1 MILKIGFL
9 ISYFLFFS
17 TSTFSMS
24 AWDKNNEPELM
35 RGQYINNFGKLPLSG
50 ELSKTLWSGD
60 YWPSYHG
67 GITYRWNQEIASEK
81 NEVERFGYNLLKA
94 YELKNFNLATL
105 SPSEKYDLYLGDLD
119 FTLTRYE
126 RQRTQVLK
134 TVEGSPE
141 YNKKF
146 KIPEWEGL
154 CHAWAPATIHY
165 KNPEPVE
172 VIGRLGHVIPFGSS
186 DIKALLTYN
195 VQLGEN
201 SNIVFMGSRCNLD
214 FSKLEEKLKKGLIS
228 EKEYEA
234 AISRSQCK
242 DTNAGAFHIALA
254 NQIGIKDESFII
266 DITRDLEVWNQAVQ
280 RYSSKILDVYRGAS
294 KGAAPG
300 TVKEV
305 LVETVVDYITEIPH
319 SWTNEIP
326 KDSIEKAEY
335 LYWLEIDRKGMI
347 IGGSWESFERPDFIW
362 KQGPTPF
369 TGFFEAFKPIYNKS
383 VNKKGEYLKNKWR
396 NVSRKVGRDQLLKKK
411 FVKGLKGEL
420 LRKKLLKA
428 AKMALLK
435 KRFLKT
441 LEEERK
447 KKRIQRLQ
455 KKFKTFTKDTGKSKV
470 VVNKIK
476 GEVLKTKWKRD
487 ALRNLKIKKSLKK
500 LKRKA
505 LATKLRNQF
514 LRSLYLRK
522 ALASWKGRVIERN
535 FYKNVKKSIDAKKFS
550 KKLKSEVLK
559 TRLQKKVGTVLKAKD
574 FGNKLKSKVV
584 VSKWVN
590 SVDKVSI
597 KRSAV
602 SRFEGE
608 VLEKELASS
617 LKKYKNVDRFRKGLK
632 RKIEEKKELQL
643 AIFEAIQ
650 EGNSRFFFNNVD
662 SIDLNMVNRK
672 GQNALMLAAKYSRLE
687 MLEALIQ
694 KGGKKLVNNVDKFG
708 RHSLSILLL
717 QLSRNFE
724 SVEDKDSQEA
734 LVDEAFRV
742 VRLLVKN
749 GADVNK
755 KDLSGRRPRYYARL
769 IRKITRRYT
778 KKIDRYLKDRGGKKR

>member
-1 MILKIGFL
+1 MILKIGL
-9 ISYFLFFS
+9 LVAYFLFYPIS
-17 TSTFSMS
+17 SFSMS
-24 AWDKNNEPELM
+24 AWDKSNRPELM
-35 RGQYINNFGKLPLSG
+35 KGSYTKSFRKLPLSG
-50 ELSKTLWSGD
+50 EISTKLWSGD

-67 GITYRWNQEIASEK
+67 GITYRWNQEIASEE
-81 NEVERFGYNLLKA
+81 NESERYGYPVLKA
-94 YELKNFNLATL
+94 YELRNFNLATL

-126 RQRTQVLK
+126 RERTQILK
-134 TVEGSPE
+134 TIKGSPE
-141 YNKKF
+141 YKKDF

-165 KNPEPVE
+165 KNPEPVK

-201 SNIVFMGSRCNLD
+201 RNIVFMGSRCNLD
-214 FSKLEEKLKKGLIS
+214 FSKLEEKLKKGLIT

-242 DTNAGAFHIALA
+242 DTNAGAFHIALT

-280 RYSSKILDVYRGAS
+280 RYESKILDVYKGAS

-305 LVETVVDYITEIPH
+305 LIKTTVDYVTEIPH

-326 KDSIEKAEY
+326 EDSLEEAEY
-335 LYWLEIDRKGMI
+335 IYWLEIDKKGMV

-362 KQGPTPF
+362 KQGRTSF

-383 VNKKGEYLKNKWR
+383 VNKKGEILKDKWR
-396 NVSRKVGRDQLLKKK
+396 KVSRKVGRDQLLKKK

-435 KRFLKT
+435 KKFLKI
-441 LEEERK
+441 LDEERK
-447 KKRIQRLQ
+447 NKRTKRLQ
-455 KKFKTFTKDTGKSKV
+455 QKLKRFTKETGKTKV

-476 GEVLKTKWKRD
+476 GEFLKTKWKRD

-500 LKRKA
+500 LRGKA
-505 LATKLRNQF
+505 LATRLRNQF
-514 LRSLYLRK
+514 LRSLYLRNV
-522 ALASWKGRVIERN
+522 LASWKGRVVERN
-535 FYKNVKKSIDAKKFS
+535 FYKNVKKAISAKKLS

-559 TRLQKKVGTVLKAKD
+559 TRLQKKIGTVLKAKD
-574 FGNKLKSKVV
+574 FGNRLKSKVV
-584 VSKWVN
+584 ANKWVG
-590 SVDKVSI
+590 SADKVS
-597 KRSAV
+597 KKLSGV

-608 VLEKELASS
+608 VKEKELASS
-617 LKKYKNVDRFRKGLK
+617 LRKYKDIDNFRRTLK
-632 RKIEEKKELQL
+632 SKVEEKKELQL
-643 AIFEAIQ
+643 AIFEAIEQ
-650 EGNSRFFFNNVD
+650 GNNRFFFKNID
-662 SIDLNMVNRK
+662 SIDFNEVNRK
-672 GQNALMLAAKYSRLE
+672 GQNALMLAAKYSRLK
-687 MLEALIQ
+687 MVEALIQ
-694 KGGKKLVNNVDKFG
+694 KGGKELVNNVDKFG
-708 RHSLSILLL
+708 RHGLSILLL
-717 QLSRNFE
+717 ELSRDFE
-724 SVEDKDSQEA
+724 SVRDKDSREI
-734 LVDEAFRV
+734 LVDDAFKV
-742 VRLLVKN
+742 VRILVRN

-769 IRKITRRYT
+769 IRKITRKYT